1 MIIELVKAEAIKG
14 LDEYARKILADEKAI
29 VGAHSRSGAALG
41 SLHIEKTGEFS
52 RFIGATGGKGGLH
65 AFYLDEGNG
74 GKVIK
79 PKRGESVEIFRWHVP
94 SAITPIQGHPLG
106 SDRCKSILKGETMA
120 KEKKPTEVTEEKVEA
135 VEEEKKDK
143 GVDVE
148 AFIARKL
155 TAINQMED
163 EAKARNLA
171 SRVLSNRKG

>member
-1 MIIELVKAEAIKG
+1 
-14 LDEYARKILADEKAI
+14 
-29 VGAHSRSGAALG
+29 
-41 SLHIEKTGEFS
+41 
-52 RFIGATGGKGGLH
+52 
-65 AFYLDEGNG
+65 
-74 GKVIK
+74 
-79 PKRGESVEIFRWHVP
+79 
-94 SAITPIQGHPLG
+94 
-106 SDRCKSILKGETMA
+106 MA

>member
-79 PKRGESVEIFRWHVP
+79 PKRGKALKYSDGTF
-94 SAITPIQGHPLG
+94 HPQ
-106 SDRCKSILKGETMA
+106 SRPYKGIHWVQT
-120 KEKKPTEVTEEKVEA
+120 V
-135 VEEEKKDK
+135 
-143 GVDVE
+143 
-148 AFIARKL
+148 
-155 TAINQMED
+155 
-163 EAKARNLA
+163 A
-171 SRVLSNRKG
+171 SRY

>member
-1 MIIELVKAEAIKG
+1 
-14 LDEYARKILADEKAI
+14 
-29 VGAHSRSGAALG
+29 
-41 SLHIEKTGEFS
+41 
-52 RFIGATGGKGGLH
+52 
-65 AFYLDEGNG
+65 
-74 GKVIK
+74 
-79 PKRGESVEIFRWHVP
+79 
-94 SAITPIQGHPLG
+94 
-106 SDRCKSILKGETMA
+106 MA
-120 KEKKPTEVTEEKVEA
+120 KEKKPTEAAEEKVEI